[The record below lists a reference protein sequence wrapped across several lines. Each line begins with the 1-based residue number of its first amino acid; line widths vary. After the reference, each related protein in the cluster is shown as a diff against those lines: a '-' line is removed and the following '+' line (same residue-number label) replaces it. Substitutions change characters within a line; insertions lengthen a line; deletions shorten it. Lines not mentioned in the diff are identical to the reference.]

1 MSRCYRDS
9 IKLYLNQAIEAAL
22 EDLWKL
28 KLRKGD
34 RHV

>member
-1 MSRCYRDS
+1 MSRCYRDA
-9 IKLYLNQAIEAAL
+9 IKFYLNQAL